1 MKISRITVFF
11 LVAALMTGLVLFS
24 SALAAEKAIKVK
36 ILASWGTE
44 QSNVREFVVPM
55 VDKLNKRSGGRLE
68 VSWVGPEAVPSF
80 EQFKPLSKGLFDF
93 LYTTPSYHMGE
104 VSLGLGMDTFYAS
117 PKERRDAGFLQI
129 LDEAYKKFNV
139 RVQGLN
145 ALGVGYI
152 YQLKKD
158 LTKADFT
165 GLKIRTTPSYEP
177 MVIALGG
184 SPIRI
189 ASSELYSALE
199 KGVIDGCAQT
209 AFGPLDLRLY
219 EVAKYQL
226 RPMYGEVVQPFLSN
240 IDSWNKLPKDLQDLI
255 TRTTMETEEES
266 RKTLI
271 VQLQKDDAELVRLG
285 MKFSNLPLQE
295 GEKLQRA
302 FYERSWDELVLKYSP
317 DIGPKLK
324 KAVENFLKTR
334 KKS

>member
-1 MKISRITVFF
+1 MKIYRTTMLLLLLIGTLTVSF
-11 LVAALMTGLVLFS
+11 VV
-24 SALAAEKAIKVK
+24 SAQADEKAIKLK

-55 VDKLNKRSGGRLE
+55 VEKLNKRSGGKLE
-68 VSWVGPEAVPSF
+68 VSWFGPEAVPSF

-104 VSLGLGMDTFYAS
+104 VSIGLGMDTIYAS
-117 PKERRDAGFLQI
+117 PKERRDAGFLAI

-152 YQLKKD
+152 YQFKKD

-184 SPIRI
+184 SPVRI
-189 ASSELYSALE
+189 ASSELYSSLE

-240 IDSWNKLPKDLQDLI
+240 IDSWNKLPKDMQELI
-255 TRTTMETEEES
+255 TKTTIETEEES
-266 RKTLI
+266 RNKLI
-271 VQLQKDDAELVRLG
+271 AQLKKDDAELVRLG
-285 MKFSNLPLQE
+285 MKFSNLPAQE
-295 GEKLQRA
+295 GEKLQRT
-302 FYERSWDELVLKYSP
+302 FYERSWEELVLKYSP
-317 DIGPKLK
+317 DTGAKLK
-324 KAVENFLKTR
+324 KSVEDFLKTR
-334 KKS
+334 KK